1 MLVTATHLVPCH
13 SMMGTHVTML
23 SIKNKADYAK
33 MHGYGF
39 HWATEEPDPL
49 MQGAWNKIAVL
60 QMVADKYS
68 ESEVGWF
75 LWVDSDTLIL
85 DMDRPLP
92 VERYEGRDIVVWGCS
107 PDLLDN
113 YNALGTLGCSGGGT
127 CVVCAMGRRCVVHNR
142 LQRRH
147 AAAAQWQGSARAAG
161 AAGG

>member
-13 SMMGTHVTML
+13 SMMGSHVTML

-33 MHGYGF
+33 MHDYGF

-49 MQGAWNKIAVL
+49 MQNAWNKIAVL
-60 QMVADKYS
+60 QMLADKYS
-68 ESEVGWF
+68 ETEVGWF

-92 VERYEGRDIVVWGCS
+92 LERYEGKDIVVWGCS
-107 PDLLDN
+107 PDMLDN
-113 YNALGTLGCSGGGT
+113 YNALGAKKKGYPAWL
-127 CVVCAMGRRCVVHNR
+127 MHRCHR

-147 AAAAQWQGSARAAG
+147 VAAAKWQVSA
-161 AAGG
+161 